1 MKKSNKKSTLRKI
14 PHLAFPCVCISR
26 WMCVLVFVR
35 CHCCVLICLTAVF
48 VLNSVHYSVFGC
60 EYVCI
65 CVCLGSGV
73 LRQLCEEPIE
83 SRDRWRDSEIWVQ
96 LKASSSVSSMSTLVS
111 FLDLSEKHTYIQMP
125 LTDLRCLESVS
136 KNVISNQYCSF
147 EISGGKGLMV
157 MVCTKIL
164 SSTNIFNIYKK
175 IK

>member
-1 MKKSNKKSTLRKI
+1 MTKSNKKSTLRKI

-26 WMCVLVFVR
+26 CMCVLVFVR

-48 VLNSVHYSVFGC
+48 VLNSVHYSVFGWFGECWKERVC

-111 FLDLSEKHTYIQMP
+111 FLDLSEKHTYILICH
-125 LTDLRCLESVS
+125 LTTSDVWKTSYQ
-136 KNVISNQYCSF
+136 I
-147 EISGGKGLMV
+147 
-157 MVCTKIL
+157 
-164 SSTNIFNIYKK
+164 NIVNELFMKDF
-175 IK
+175 